1 MTPQDPDI
9 NHRIWQ
15 VVALI
20 PPGKVSTY
28 GDVAKYAGLPGGA
41 RRVGFALK
49 NLPEDTR
56 IPWHRVVNAQGRISL
71 PGGSNAQ
78 SRQVKRLEAE
88 GIEFHHGRIS
98 DFHSVRL
105 DPMTSSQ

>member
-1 MTPQDPDI
+1 MTHQDPDI

-78 SRQVKRLEAE
+78 SRKVKRLEAE
-88 GIEFHHGRIS
+88 GIEFDHGRIS
-98 DFHSVRL
+98 DFHSARL
-105 DPMTSSQ
+105 DPMASSQ

>member
-49 NLPEDTR
+49 ILPEDTR

-78 SRQVKRLEAE
+78 SRQMKRLVAE
-88 GIEFHHGRIS
+88 GIEFHQGRIS
-98 DFHSVRL
+98 NFHTVRL
-105 DPMTSSQ
+105 DPMASSQ